1 MKLMTAIAP
10 MAAALLMS
18 VSAQAVT
25 VECHQTNDE
34 SHVTFQG
41 NIVSTTETDMT
52 IQHEISGQYEIHWGE
67 PTAEVIQA
75 EATLKILKAGKY
87 YKDFDVNNFSAF
99 GKNERVRV
107 YVSTSDDP
115 ALRTNRE
122 KNHVIVNGL
131 DQGEFSCTLEK

>member
-1 MKLMTAIAP
+1 MKFLTALC
-10 MAAALLMS
+10 ALFLS

-25 VECHQTNDE
+25 VECHHAGDE
-34 SHVTFQG
+34 SHFKFQG

-52 IQHEISGQYEIHWGE
+52 IRHEITGQYEINWAE
-67 PTAEVIQA
+67 PEAEVIPA